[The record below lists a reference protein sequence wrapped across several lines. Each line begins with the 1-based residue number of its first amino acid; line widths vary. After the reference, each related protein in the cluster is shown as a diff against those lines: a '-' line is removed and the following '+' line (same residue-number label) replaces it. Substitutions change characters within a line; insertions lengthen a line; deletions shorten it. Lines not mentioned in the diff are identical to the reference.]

1 MYSKSKEIKMKIATH
16 QVMKHD
22 VFFNVADF
30 GENDI
35 NNFCVDKFSNG
46 NWEAHSFFIFDKYRN
61 KNKVMIDMGGWLG
74 ITPLY
79 CSAKF
84 SQVVAYECDRE
95 ALKRFNYNLEANPQI
110 DNVYIVEEAIYNRDG
125 HISLFAQGDFG
136 DSESTLISEGNNFND
151 KDMVRCSKFLTAMN
165 NQRISLK
172 EICFIKID
180 IEGAEAEVIGDM
192 ERYISV
198 YKPTIYLSIHH
209 HLLSV
214 EAVDKMLTFLQS
226 VYNHPLI
233 FNGNGE
239 SMLSSKE
246 DIINNQ
252 LGDCVYTTNKR

>member
-1 MYSKSKEIKMKIATH
+1 MHSKSKEIKMKIATH

-30 GENDI
+30 GESDI

-46 NWEAHSFFIFDKYRN
+46 NWEAHSFYIFDKY
-61 KNKVMIDMGGWLG
+61 
-74 ITPLY
+74 
-79 CSAKF
+79 
-84 SQVVAYECDRE
+84 
-95 ALKRFNYNLEANPQI
+95 
-110 DNVYIVEEAIYNRDG
+110 
-125 HISLFAQGDFG
+125 
-136 DSESTLISEGNNFND
+136 D
-151 KDMVRCSKFLTAMN
+151 KDMVKCSKFLTAMN
-165 NQRISLK
+165 NQRVSLK
-172 EICFIKID
+172 EISFIKID

-214 EAVDKMLTFLQS
+214 EAVDKMLTFLSS

-252 LGDCVYTTNKR
+252 LGDCVYTKD